1 MLNDYV
7 NSVSRD
13 RIIYIDIDI
22 FIVCDIHNCRLNV
35 IV

>member
-22 FIVCDIHNCRLNV
+22 FIVCDIHNCMM
-35 IV
+35 IVKV